1 MYTNDGEID
10 SSWLVRCDKFTT
22 KQSMNEGDMYSVIS
36 HTKEEQ
42 KYVEVEQ
49 KPSQDL
55 SSGYTE
61 IELAK
66 AIRDKKQELK
76 TLDLDLRKAQLFFK

>member
-1 MYTNDGEID
+1 M
-10 SSWLVRCDKFTT
+10 
-22 KQSMNEGDMYSVIS
+22 
-36 HTKEEQ
+36 
-42 KYVEVEQ
+42 EVEQ

-76 TLDLDLRKAQLFFK
+76 TLDLDLRKAKLSLSENKALFNDVIVRA